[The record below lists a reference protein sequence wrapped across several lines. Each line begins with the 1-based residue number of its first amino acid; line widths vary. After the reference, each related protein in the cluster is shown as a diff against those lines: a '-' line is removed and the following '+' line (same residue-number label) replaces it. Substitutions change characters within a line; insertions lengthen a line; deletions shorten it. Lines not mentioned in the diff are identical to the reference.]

1 MYLRLL
7 VELLVIV
14 FRKRIPGRRNENISL
29 ALSWSLIDDS
39 WLMSDR
45 FRVDLALFY
54 WLDLAMIFGVGH
66 VFERLVALGALH
78 SLVMQL
84 SLNFHEPFDAWPT
97 EKAQALLI
105 AALNNV
111 SWQRWTETNQTRF
124 RCPSVHFCNLYFVQ
138 S

>member
-1 MYLRLL
+1 MYLL
-7 VELLVIV
+7 VEFRLIV
-14 FRKRIPGRRNENISL
+14 FRESVPGRRNENISL
-29 ALSWSLIDDS
+29 ALSWPLIHDS

-45 FRVDLALFY
+45 FRLDLPLFY
-54 WLDLAMIFGVGH
+54 WLDLAMIFGVRH
-66 VFERLVALGALH
+66 VFERLVALGALR

-84 SLNFHEPFDAWPT
+84 SLNFDEPFDAWRT
-97 EKAQALLI
+97 EKAQTLLI
-105 AALNNV
+105 AALMNV